1 MAETPYSYR
10 YSKFF
15 RLIKLLLQVWEG
27 FSTIYAPFTA
37 LTKKKIKFELSD
49 KCEDKIQDL
58 KDRLTSF
65 LVLTLPRS
73 GAGYVVYCDASR
85 VGLGC
90 FLILDGKVIAY
101 ASRPLKIH
109 EKNYPTHDLEL
120 VVVVFA
126 LKLWRHYLYSE
137 HVGVHTDHKSLQY
150 VFTRRKLN
158 LRQRR
163 WIEMLKDYDMSV
175 YYHPSKANVLDD
187 VLIRLSMGRM
197 SHIDVEKKELVKEV
211 HQLARL
217 GVRLA
222 NAPSGVVSVHS
233 SSKSLFVVDVK
244 AN

>member
-1 MAETPYSYR
+1 MFLWSETYEKR
-10 YSKFF
+10 F
-15 RLIKLLLQVWEG
+15 
-27 FSTIYAPFTA
+27 
-37 LTKKKIKFELSD
+37 
-49 KCEDKIQDL
+49 QDL
-58 KDRLTSF
+58 KDHLTSAPT
-65 LVLTLPRS
+65 LTSPRS
-73 GAGYVVYCDASR
+73 GQWFLVYCDASR

-163 WIEMLKDYDMSV
+163 WIEMLKDYDMSL
-175 YYHPSKANVLDD
+175 YHHPDMANIVAD
-187 VLIRLSMGRM
+187 VFS
-197 SHIDVEKKELVKEV
+197 
-211 HQLARL
+211 
-217 GVRLA
+217 
-222 NAPSGVVSVHS
+222 
-233 SSKSLFVVDVK
+233 
-244 AN
+244 